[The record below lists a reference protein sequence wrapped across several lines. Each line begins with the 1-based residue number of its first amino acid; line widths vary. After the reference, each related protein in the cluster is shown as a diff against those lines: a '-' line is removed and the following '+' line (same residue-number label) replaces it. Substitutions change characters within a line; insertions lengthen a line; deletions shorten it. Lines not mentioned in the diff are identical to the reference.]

1 MGNDV
6 YSKVFRGF
14 FNDGLMKKVF
24 FHIMLMAVITSI
36 AVSCSSDKFPG
47 FERTDNDVYY
57 QVHQRG
63 NGPDIIWQDSD
74 WVTVNMDY
82 RLRDTVLYS
91 SKKDGTPLSFAMM
104 PPMFKGDLYDGLKIM
119 REGDSMTFAIV
130 ADSFFIKTA
139 HMEKVPDFV
148 KPGSPMYFDV
158 KLLHHYRERQY
169 ENILEKRKEE
179 ARQKEIVLL
188 DKYLEE
194 NSITTRPTTSGL
206 YFIPLLKGKGRKP
219 VKGEMCRVFLEV
231 RQLDSTLLF
240 SNFGKDPIDV
250 EYGKSFDTKG
260 FQQGLGMLHEGGK
273 AMFIVPSPIGVG
285 EKGREGVPPFTTLVY
300 TVKLDKL
307 RTVEEVRKERA
318 EKKKR
323 RDEERKK
330 LKEAEKNKIALYV
343 KQHHITQKPME
354 TGMYFIN
361 LEEGNGLKPKNGD
374 TVWVD
379 YTLYTLQGNIIDSSP
394 ENKPLKFV
402 VGRGQVVSAWD
413 EALPLMKKGEKVR
426 LIVPSKMAYGGWGYK
441 KIDPYTPLLFDVRLV
456 KIRKGKK

>member
-14 FNDGLMKKVF
+14 FNDGLMKKVLF
-24 FHIMLMAVITSI
+24 QLMLMSGIMAV
-36 AVSCSSDKFPG
+36 AVSCTSDKFPG
-47 FERTDNDVYY
+47 FEHTDNDVYY
-57 QVHQRG
+57 QVHYRG
-63 NGPDIIWQDSD
+63 NDSAIIWQDSD

-82 RLRDTVLYS
+82 RLQDTVLYS
-91 SKKDGTPLSFAMM
+91 SKKNGAPLSFAMM
-104 PPMFKGDLYDGLKIM
+104 APMFEGDLYNGLKLM

-158 KLLHHYRERQY
+158 KLLHHYNEKQY
-169 ENILEKRKEE
+169 EKVLEKRKEG
-179 ARQKEIVLL
+179 ARKKEIASL
-188 DKYLEE
+188 DKYLKE
-194 NSITTRPTTSGL
+194 NKINTRPTPSGL
-206 YFIPLLKGKGRKP
+206 YFIPLEKGKGSKP

-240 SNFGKDPIDV
+240 NNFGKDPIDV
-250 EYGKSFDTKG
+250 EFGKPFDTEG
-260 FQQGLGMLHEGGK
+260 FQEGLGMLHEGGK
-273 AMFIVPSPIGVG
+273 AMLIVPSPIGVG

-307 RTVEEVRKERA
+307 RTVEEVQKERA

-343 KQHHITQKPME
+343 KQHNITKKPME
-354 TGMYFIN
+354 TGLYIIK
-361 LEEGNGLKPKNGD
+361 LEEGNGPKPENGD

-379 YTLYTLQGNIIDSSP
+379 YTLSTLQGNIIDSSP

-413 EALPLMKKGEKVR
+413 EALPLMKKGEKDR

-456 KIRKGKK
+456 KISKGKK